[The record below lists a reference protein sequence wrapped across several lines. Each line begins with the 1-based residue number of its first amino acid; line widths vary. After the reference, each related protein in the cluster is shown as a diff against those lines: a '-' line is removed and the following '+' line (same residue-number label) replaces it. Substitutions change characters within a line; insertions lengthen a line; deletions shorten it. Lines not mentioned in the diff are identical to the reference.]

1 MVAIVAV
8 VVAQWAAFPYLVGVF
23 HDDGIY
29 ALLARSIASGDGFH
43 YSHLPGA
50 PAAVHYPPLYPLL
63 LAAAW
68 RLAPAFPAN
77 VPVLLGLNVALVA
90 AASVGWFCFAT
101 HQLDWRTTPA
111 AVLALVATLAS
122 PMLALA
128 GALLSE
134 PLFLALLWPALLLA
148 ERAAR
153 SPDAR
158 PVYGA
163 GFAIGILMLVR
174 THALA
179 LLVGLVF
186 VLAWRRRWR
195 HACAAV
201 GAAVL
206 VQLPWLLWARAASP
220 HVAAPLEG
228 AYGSYGGWFL
238 RGVQTGGFPFVT
250 DTVRTNLGE
259 AWLLLGDRMAMGLP
273 ATLHSVAVLAALLAA
288 VSGGALLRHRA
299 PVTVTFLLAY
309 LAVVFVWPYSP
320 WRFLW
325 LVWPVLVLCI
335 SEGVRLGWTR
345 GGRWR
350 PVVALAAALP
360 AVAYVRTELHAY
372 ASRAWRAPAR
382 QAAAQIV
389 PVIDWVRTH
398 TAPGDVVLGEGEQ
411 VIALYAGRR
420 AAPPLPFTA
429 REYVVRPDDATEQAG
444 LRAMLA
450 AVPARYVVTLLPAT
464 LHAAR
469 TVALTGQGLRE
480 IGPVPQSNAV
490 AFEVVR

>member
-1 MVAIVAV
+1 MVAILAVA
-8 VVAQWAAFPYLVGVF
+8 VAQWASAPYLVGVF

-90 AASVGWFCFAT
+90 AAAVGWYWFAT
-101 HQLDWRTTPA
+101 SQLAWSATPA
-111 AVLALVATLAS
+111 AVVALVATLAT
-122 PMLALA
+122 PILALA

-134 PLFLALLWPALLLA
+134 PLFLAVLWPALLLA

-153 SPDAR
+153 SPDTR
-158 PVYGA
+158 PAYGA
-163 GFAIGILMLVR
+163 GLAIGLLMLVR

-186 VLAWRRRWR
+186 VLAWRHRWR
-195 HACAAV
+195 HAAAAM
-201 GAAVL
+201 GIAVL
-206 VQLPWLLWARAASP
+206 VQLPWFLWVRTASP

-228 AYGSYGGWFL
+228 AYGSYGGWLL
-238 RGVQTGGFPFVT
+238 RGVQDGGFPFVA

-273 ATLHSVAVLAALLAA
+273 ATLHSVAVLVALLAA
-288 VSGGALLRHRA
+288 VSGGVVLRHRA
-299 PVTVTFLLAY
+299 PVTVVFLLAY
-309 LAVVFVWPYSP
+309 LAVVFVWPYAP

-325 LVWPVLVLCI
+325 IVWPVLVLFMC
-335 SEGVRLGWTR
+335 EGVRLGWHV

-350 PVVALAAALP
+350 PVVAFAAVLP
-360 AVAYVRTELHAY
+360 AVAYVRTELHTY
-372 ASRAWRAPAR
+372 ASRSWRAPAR

-389 PVIDWVRTH
+389 PVLDWVRAN
-398 TAPGDVVLGEGEQ
+398 TAPADVVLGEGEQ
-411 VIALYAGRR
+411 VITLYTGRR
-420 AAPPLPFTA
+420 AAPPVPFTA
-429 REYVVRPDDATEQAG
+429 REYVVRPDDTTVQSG
-444 LRAMLA
+444 LREMLA

-469 TVALTGQGLRE
+469 TLATTRQGLRE